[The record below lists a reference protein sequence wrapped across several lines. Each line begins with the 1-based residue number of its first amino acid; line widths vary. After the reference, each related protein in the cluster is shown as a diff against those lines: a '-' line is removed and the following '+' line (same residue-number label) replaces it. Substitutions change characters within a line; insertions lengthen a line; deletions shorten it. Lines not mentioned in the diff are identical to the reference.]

1 MAMTTEEIET
11 ATAHLAANPVL
22 MANITQSNRPI
33 TRRSVENEF
42 DFAFYPPLAFPSNPR
57 LHSGLVVQEMTN
69 EPVNSAL
76 QPSGNYGLFTTTNI
90 PGA

>member
-1 MAMTTEEIET
+1 MTTEEIET

-42 DFAFYPPLAFPSNPR
+42 DFAFYPPLAFPSTPR
-57 LHSGLVVQEMTN
+57 MHSGLVVNELTN
-69 EPVNSAL
+69 EPVNAESL
-76 QPSGNYGLFTTTNI
+76 QATGNYGLFTTTNI